1 MRKHLGIACMIALLA
16 LGMVSEGWAQQPIPV
31 RIAWQPYN
39 AVIFYTARD
48 HKLFER
54 AGLQPQYTRFTAG
67 PPQFAALRSESV
79 DVGLFGTAGMV
90 VGASQE
96 LDYKNFY
103 IQIASCYADGLVAR
117 PDSGVTRLQDL
128 KGKRIAFVRGTSAH
142 LGLIKALQS
151 AGLST
156 NDVTMIHTDV
166 TAMVPAFANKDV
178 DAAYSWEPWISRM
191 QEVGGRVIIRSNQI
205 GLNTS
210 DHWVIR
216 TAWAQKNPQG
226 VQLLLKG
233 IDLAMEEFR
242 KDPAV
247 AVKATAESLGVN
259 EATAKKIVDINPV
272 LSLEELINPKF
283 DLCLLPGGGA
293 QKMIQEVGDF
303 LLQQGIIRNRIDAS
317 KIVDGSYI
325 QTYLRTRQR

>member
-1 MRKHLGIACMIALLA
+1 MDKHLGIACMIALLA
-16 LGMVSEGWAQQPIPV
+16 AGMVSEGWAQQPIPV

-67 PPQFAALRSESV
+67 PPQFAALRSESI

-103 IQIASCYADGLVAR
+103 IQIASCYADGLVVR
-117 PDSGVTRLQDL
+117 PDSGVARLQDL
-128 KGKRIAFVRGTSAH
+128 KGKKIAFVRGTSAH

-156 NDVTMIHTDV
+156 QDVTMIHTDV

-191 QEVGGRVIIRSNQI
+191 QEVGGRVIVRSNQV

-210 DHWVIR
+210 DHWVVR

-233 IDLAMEEFR
+233 IDLALGEFR

-259 EATAKKIVDINPV
+259 ETTAKKIVDINPV
-272 LSLEELINPKF
+272 LSLEELIDPKF
-283 DLCLLPGGGA
+283 NLCLLPGGGA

-303 LLQQGIIRNRIDAS
+303 LLQQGIIKNRIDAS
-317 KIVDGSYI
+317 RIVDGSYI

>member
-1 MRKHLGIACMIALLA
+1 MRRHPGIVCLAALLA
-16 LGMVSEGWAQQPIPV
+16 LGIIGESWAQPIPV

-79 DVGLFGTAGMV
+79 DVGLFGTAAMV
-90 VGASQE
+90 VGASQD

-103 IQIASCYADGLVAR
+103 IQIASCYADGLVVR
-117 PDSGVTRLQDL
+117 PDSGVARLQDL
-128 KGKRIAFVRGTSAH
+128 KGKKVAFVRGTSAH

-151 AGLST
+151 VGLSG

-166 TAMVPAFANKDV
+166 MAMVPAFANKDV

-191 QEVGGRVIIRSNQI
+191 QEAGGRVIVRSNQV

-210 DHWVIR
+210 DHWVVR
-216 TAWAQKNPQG
+216 TDWARKNPEG
-226 VQLLLKG
+226 VQRLFKG
-233 IDLAMEEFR
+233 IDLALQEFR
-242 KDPAV
+242 KDPAA

-259 EATAKKIVDINPV
+259 EATAKKIVEITPV
-272 LSLEELINPKF
+272 LSFKELTDPNYN
-283 DLCLLPGGGA
+283 LSLLPGGGA
-293 QKMIQEVGDF
+293 QKMIQQVGEF
-303 LLQQGIIRNRIDAS
+303 LLQQGIIKKQIDAG
-317 KIVDGSYI
+317 KIVDASYI
-325 QTYLRTRQR
+325 QTYLRAKQR

>member
-1 MRKHLGIACMIALLA
+1 MDRQLGIACMIALLA
-16 LGMVSEGWAQQPIPV
+16 VGMVSEGWAQQPIPV

-54 AGLQPQYTRFTAG
+54 AGLQPQYTRFNAG
-67 PPQFAALRSESV
+67 PPQFAALQSESV
-79 DVGLFGTAGMV
+79 DVGLFGTAAMV
-90 VGASQE
+90 AGASQG

-103 IQIASCYADGLVAR
+103 IQIASNYGDGLIAR
-117 PDSGVTRLQDL
+117 PDSGITRLQDL
-128 KGKRIAFVRGTSAH
+128 RGKKIAFVRGTSAH
-142 LGLIKALQS
+142 LGLIKALERV
-151 AGLST
+151 GLSPS
-156 NDVTMIHTDV
+156 DVTMIHTDV

-191 QEVGGRVIIRSNQI
+191 QEVGGRVIVRSNQV

-210 DHWVIR
+210 DHWVVR
-216 TAWAQKNPQG
+216 TAWAQKNPQA
-226 VQLLLKG
+226 VQLLFRG
-233 IDLAMEEFR
+233 IDLALEEF
-242 KDPAV
+242 KSNPTS

-259 EATAKKIVDINPV
+259 EATAKKIVEITPV
-272 LSLEELINPKF
+272 LSLEQLVDPKF

-303 LLQQGIIRNRIDAS
+303 FLRQGIIKNRIDAS